1 MKNKSLQTILYST
14 AGLAAVAVILIGLNA
29 LGGAVKVRLDLTQEK
44 AYTLSDGTRAILNQ
58 LDGPVRL
65 RFYCTQS
72 EQSTPE
78 TVFLRSYAR
87 KVEDL
92 LAEFK
97 QAGRGNILI
106 EKFNPLPDSDAEDQA
121 RFDGIQA
128 DQLPN
133 GELFYLGIA
142 VTRLD
147 EKQVVPLPPNRE
159 RLMEYDIVRA
169 IARVINPAKPVIGL
183 MTSLPVWGQPANPMM
198 MQMGQRGSDPWILL
212 NELRADFEVRRIE
225 PTADAIPDEVK
236 VLLVIHPKEMSDATQ
251 FALDQFVLRGGKLIA
266 FLDAYSVVDSRSSNP
281 MMGGMSMGSSSNLEK
296 LLKAWGLN
304 FDSTRV
310 VADANL
316 LMELGG
322 RGNQPV
328 RQATWLSLTKAE
340 MDKDDVITS
349 EIDNLWVPMAG
360 AFSGT
365 PAAGLTQTT
374 LLRSTRDSQL
384 VEGFMAS
391 MSPESVLRDFKS
403 ADKEHVL
410 ALRLAGKFKTAFPDG
425 KPGTTDTNAAP
436 AGPAPLKESAAE
448 TSVILV
454 GDADL
459 LYDNFAVRVMDS
471 PFGRLAM
478 PMNANL
484 NFAQNAVE
492 QMAGDQNLIRVR
504 SRATLNRPFEVVRQ
518 KQAEANARFQAE
530 VAKLQEQLNATQ
542 ARLRELQA
550 QKTDGSQRFILSPE
564 QEQELLKFQQQ
575 EAATRRE
582 LKRVQKELNREIDSL
597 KRTLT
602 WWNILGM
609 PVLVA
614 VFGVGLAVVKAR
626 KTGAK

>member
-1 MKNKSLQTILYST
+1 MKNKSLQSILYST

-29 LGGAVKVRLDLTQEK
+29 LGSAFKVRLDLTQEK

-72 EQSTPE
+72 EQSSPE
-78 TVFLRSYAR
+78 TVFLKSYAR

-92 LAEFK
+92 LAEFR

-121 RFDGIQA
+121 RFDGIQPE
-128 DQLPN
+128 QLPN
-133 GELFYLGIA
+133 GELFYLGLA

-169 IARVINPAKPVIGL
+169 IARVINPTKPVIGL
-183 MTSLPVWGQPANPMM
+183 MTTLPVWGQPMNPMM

-212 NELRADFEVRRIE
+212 NELRADFDVRRIE

-236 VLLVIHPKEMSDATQ
+236 VLLVLHPKDISDATQ

-281 MMGGMSMGSSSNLEK
+281 MMGGLSMGSSSNLEK
-296 LLKAWGLN
+296 LLRAWGLT
-304 FDSTRV
+304 FDSTKV
-310 VADANL
+310 VADVNL

-328 RQATWLSLTKAE
+328 RQPTWLSLTRAQ

-365 PAAGLTQTT
+365 PAPGLTQTI

-403 ADKEHVL
+403 ADKEHTL

-425 KPGTTDTNAAP
+425 KPGVTDTNAAP
-436 AGPAPLKESAAE
+436 ATLKESAVESA
-448 TSVILV
+448 VILV

-459 LYDNFAVRVMDS
+459 LYDNFAVRVLDS

-530 VAKLQEQLNATQ
+530 VAKLQEKLNATQ
-542 ARLRELQA
+542 ERLRELQA

-575 EAATRRE
+575 EAETRRE
-582 LKRVQKELNREIDSL
+582 LKRVQKELNREIDRL

-602 WWNILGM
+602 WLNILGM
-609 PVLVA
+609 PLLVA
-614 VFGVGLAVVKAR
+614 VFGVGLAIVKAR